1 MRRAVRLLVPLA
13 VVVIAAI
20 AIGTWII
27 RGPGPLDF
35 SGGPK
40 VALADYRGAK
50 PSGVPATM
58 EKASLVERGEYLAR
72 AADCMV
78 CHTKPGDKEYAG
90 GLGFKLPF
98 GTLYSTNITAD
109 KDTGIGNYS
118 DRDFLD
124 AVQRGKRRDGAM
136 LYPAMPYASYTYM
149 SDEDLL
155 AVKAYLFSL
164 PPVRAAAPEN
174 TLAFPFNQRWAML
187 FWSAVFNPNTRFTP
201 DTSKSPEWN
210 RGAYLVEALA
220 HCGEC
225 HTPRNLAFALDN
237 RRKFAGAVT
246 AGWRAFNISSD
257 KSSGLG
263 NWKDED
269 LTAYLSNGHA
279 PGHGAASGPMG
290 EAVDHSLSKL
300 APEDIRAVVAYLRS
314 VPPTQ
319 SPDLPATTAPPAPA
333 AHKQGV
339 TADARGKMVFEG
351 ACVSCHGWSGESA
364 VSPMATLTGA
374 WAVNDPAAT
383 NVAQIVISGTKRHT
397 PDGALSMPAF
407 GNAYSDDE
415 IAAVAN
421 YVTAR
426 FGAKGSKLTANDVA
440 ELRKQTAQ

>member
-1 MRRAVRLLVPLA
+1 MRWAVRILVPLA
-13 VVVIAAI
+13 AVVIVAI
-20 AIGTWII
+20 ALGTWII

-35 SGGPK
+35 SGGTK
-40 VALADYRGAK
+40 VALADYRSTK
-50 PSGVPATM
+50 PSGVPAAL
-58 EKASLVERGEYLAR
+58 EKASLIERGEYLAR

-78 CHTKPGDKEYAG
+78 CHTKPGAQEFAG

-109 KDTGIGNYS
+109 KETGIGNYS
-118 DRDFLD
+118 DQDFLN

-136 LYPAMPYASYTYM
+136 LYPAMPYTSYTYT

-164 PPVRAAAPEN
+164 PRVRAAVAEN
-174 TLAFPFNQRWAML
+174 TLSFPFNQRWAML
-187 FWSAVFNPNTRFTP
+187 FWSAVFNPDTRFTP
-201 DTSKSPEWN
+201 DTSRSPEWN

-237 RRKFAGAVT
+237 RKKFAGAVT

-257 KSSGLG
+257 KSTGVGS
-263 NWKDED
+263 WKDED
-269 LTAYLSNGHA
+269 LAAYLSAGHA

-290 EAVDHSLSKL
+290 EAVDHSLSQL
-300 APEDIRAVVAYLRS
+300 APEDIRAIVAYLRS
-314 VPPTQ
+314 VPPTP
-319 SPDLPATTAPPAPA
+319 SPDLPATTAPAAPA
-333 AHKQGV
+333 SHKQGI

-364 VSPMATLTGA
+364 ISPMATLTGA

-407 GNAYSDDE
+407 GNAYTDDE

-426 FGAKGSKLTANDVA
+426 FGTKGSKMTANDVA